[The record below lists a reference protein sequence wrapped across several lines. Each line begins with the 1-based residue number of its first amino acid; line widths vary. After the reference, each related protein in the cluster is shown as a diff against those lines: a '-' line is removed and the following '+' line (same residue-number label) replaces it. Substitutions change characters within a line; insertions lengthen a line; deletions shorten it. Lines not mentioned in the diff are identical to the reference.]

1 MPFSSQLDC
10 LTWNSLDFPYNTIQ
24 RELSEDPRLV
34 SGSQNTLVTLGG
46 KLAKRYGTLGIPGT
60 LGLPSGARVDRLW
73 VYETLETPSHIFL
86 VASVAVNLTPLT
98 VMLGLPGPEKVWK
111 LYYCNLSDGIYW
123 QLADPLRGSNASLR
137 AHEAAVSRGL
147 LFVKSYPSVSADVL
161 GSVILDGTTGTIITC
176 LLYTSDAA
184 DE

>member
-34 SGSQNTLVTLGG
+34 SGSQDTLVTLGG

-60 LGLPSGARVDRLW
+60 AALPSGARIDRLW
-73 VYETLETPSHIFL
+73 VYEALETPPHVYI
-86 VASVAVNLTPLT
+86 VASVRVANTPLLP
-98 VMLGLPGPEKVWK
+98 MLGLPQPPYVWK

-123 QLADPLRGSNASLR
+123 SLAPAYRGSNASLR
-137 AHEAAVSRGL
+137 PHEAAVSRGL
-147 LFVKSYPSVSADVL
+147 LFVKSYPGKTADTTL
-161 GSVILDGTTGTIITC
+161 GTVILDGTGEIGR
-176 LLYTSDAA
+176 AHV
-184 DE
+184 